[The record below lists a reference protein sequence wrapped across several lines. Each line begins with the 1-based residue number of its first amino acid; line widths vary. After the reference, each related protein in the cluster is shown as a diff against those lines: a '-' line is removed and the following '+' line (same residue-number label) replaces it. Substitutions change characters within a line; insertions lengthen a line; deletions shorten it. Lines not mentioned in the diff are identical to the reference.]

1 MQTLMTMHL
10 LVIQFEYIICFGYP
24 SKYDKLRNGA
34 ATLILAS
41 FLILCNRDLL
51 DWLEVTFSFLS
62 SFGLSFVLKQGFT
75 IEQINEEFYAFYVLI
90 NWKFI
95 QLIIHYL
102 ISLHIRTCIFPDKYL
117 WFSPTFGKDIKKSN
131 LQKVGYRTWTSLI
144 GKLPQNAFSPMA
156 HCEAGRELLYLRLQ
170 QAWTHQRQRRP

>member
-90 NWKFI
+90 N
-95 QLIIHYL
+95 
-102 ISLHIRTCIFPDKYL
+102 
-117 WFSPTFGKDIKKSN
+117 
-131 LQKVGYRTWTSLI
+131 
-144 GKLPQNAFSPMA
+144 
-156 HCEAGRELLYLRLQ
+156 
-170 QAWTHQRQRRP
+170 